1 MKKFGT
7 AVILAGGKST
17 RMGFDK
23 QFLVINRRRL
33 IDSLRK
39 KLKKEFDEIVVV
51 TNKSQ
56 YYLGFTDKSR
66 RIRYQGKGLCQVFMQ
81 DLWKLAASLYTL

>member
-23 QFLVINRRRL
+23 QFLVI
-33 IDSLRK
+33 I
-39 KLKKEFDEIVVV
+39 E
-51 TNKSQ
+51 
-56 YYLGFTDKSR
+56 G
-66 RIRYQGKGLCQVFMQ
+66 GL
-81 DLWKLAASLYTL
+81 